1 MSEPRSCCQCCCG
14 FIFTLGLTSLFMWL
28 TLRVSNPSCS
38 IDKFYLP
45 ALNRSADSPTNTTIF
60 MVVKLRNGNKDKGIL
75 YDAVNLTVYYYS
87 DANPTK
93 WLKTI
98 PAFKQGH
105 QKTAKKNA
113 SVETLGVNWT
123 DVVAKNESVVF
134 RVDLATAVRF
144 KIMFW
149 KTKRHKLMVGA
160 NVTLNQ
166 EGSKMNKKKGIKLKS
181 GVGKNMGGCCFWQMG
196 ISVVAVAFILLD

>member
-1 MSEPRSCCQCCCG
+1 MSEHRSCCQCCCG

-28 TLRVSNPSCS
+28 TVRVSKPSCS
-38 IDKFYLP
+38 IEQFYLP
-45 ALNRSADSPTNTTIF
+45 ALNRSADTPTNTTIF
-60 MVVKLRNGNKDKGIL
+60 MNVKLSNGNKDKGIY
-75 YDAVNLTVYYYS
+75 YDPVNLTVSYFS
-87 DANPTK
+87 DANHTK
-93 WLKTI
+93 WPRTI
-98 PAFKQGH
+98 PGFYQGH
-105 QKTAKKNA
+105 HKTAKKNA
-113 SVETLGVNWT
+113 SVATFGVNWT
-123 DVVAKNESVVF
+123 DVVAKNESSVF

-166 EGSKMNKKKGIKLKS
+166 VGAKDKKKGIKLKS